1 MKVLLTWFAFA
12 LGLLFLTN
20 CGSDNP
26 NPAGDEDPGGDN
38 TTEPGDPDKSA
49 SECYPAFEEN
59 ELNVVTW
66 NIQFFPLV
74 GNSTIGKVQEI
85 VESLDADIIAIQEIA
100 EPSEFVAM
108 AGEMIGW
115 TGVYADVRFTQEIG
129 YLYKQSAFT
138 SFGELTEL
146 FGDDSN
152 AFPREVVRVDATH
165 VSGLEVTFMNIH
177 LKCCGGSGSE
187 EQMRREAASTRMKE
201 YIDANLADRAVILLG
216 DFNDGISEDDTPF
229 QNFKDDP
236 NYIFA
241 DQEIADGSE
250 SNWSYPSWP
259 SHLDHI
265 LISDEL
271 FDMVR
276 NVQTV
281 IPENCVTNYGS
292 RVSDHYPVLAS
303 FK

>member
-1 MKVLLTWFAFA
+1 MKVLFTWFGLV
-12 LGLLFLTN
+12 LGFLFLTN
-20 CGSDNP
+20 CGSEDP
-26 NPAGDEDPGGDN
+26 NPAGDEDQGGDSA
-38 TTEPGDPDKSA
+38 TEVGDAGKDA

-74 GNSTIGKVQEI
+74 GNSTVGKVQDI
-85 VESLDADIIAIQEIA
+85 IESLDADIIAVQEIA
-100 EPSEFVAM
+100 EAPEFIAM
-108 AGEMIGW
+108 ADEMDGW
-115 TGVYADVRFTQEIG
+115 SGVYSDVRFTLEIG
-129 YLYKQSAFT
+129 YLYKQRAFT

-152 AFPREVVRVDATH
+152 AFPREAVRVDATH
-165 VSGLEVTFMNIH
+165 VSGLEVTFINIH

-187 EQMRREAASTRMKE
+187 EQMRREAASIQLKE
-201 YIDANLADRAVILLG
+201 YIDTNLADRAVILLG
-216 DFNDGISEDDTPF
+216 DFNDGISDTDSPF
-229 QNFKDDP
+229 QNFKGDP
-236 NYIFA
+236 NYMFA
-241 DQEIADGSE
+241 DQTIADGTE
-250 SNWSYPSWP
+250 TNWSYPSWP

-281 IPENCVTNYGS
+281 IPIDCVTNYES

>member
-1 MKVLLTWFAFA
+1 MKRTAILFGLAV
-12 LGLLFLTN
+12 GLLFFTQ
-20 CGSDNP
+20 CGSDETTP
-26 NPAGDEDPGGDN
+26 TGDGDPGGDN
-38 TTEPGDPDKSA
+38 TTEPGDPAKSESA
-49 SECYPAFEEN
+49 CYPGFEEN

-66 NIQFFPLV
+66 NIKFFPLV
-74 GNSTIGKVQEI
+74 GNSTVGKVQDI
-85 VESLDADIIAIQEIA
+85 VESLDADIIAVQEIA
-100 EPSEFVAM
+100 EPSEFITM
-108 AGEMIGW
+108 ADEMDGW
-115 TGVYADVRFTQEIG
+115 NSVYSDVRFSQEIG
-129 YLYKQSAFT
+129 YLYKKSAFT

-177 LKCCGGSGSE
+177 LKCCGGSGSD
-187 EQMRREAASTRMKE
+187 EQMRREAASIQMKE
-201 YIDANLADRAVILLG
+201 YIDSNLADRAVILLG
-216 DFNDGISEDDTPF
+216 DFNDGISAADTPF
-229 QNFKDDP
+229 QNFKDDL

-241 DQEIADGSE
+241 DQEIADGNE

-281 IPENCVTNYGS
+281 IPESCVTNYES